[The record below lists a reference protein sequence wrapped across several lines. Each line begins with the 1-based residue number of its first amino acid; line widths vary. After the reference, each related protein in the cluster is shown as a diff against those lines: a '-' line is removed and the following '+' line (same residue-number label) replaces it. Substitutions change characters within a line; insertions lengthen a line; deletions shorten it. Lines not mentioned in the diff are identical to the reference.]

1 MPETGVVYISEHGPR
16 VRAHRPCSSTFEE
29 ILPPADYL
37 INLQAAIWDKD
48 YLRSVVRAWENAWMF
63 EIFGSA
69 RAPRSRRRFFG
80 LTNEARERGEA
91 VDYIWTGVMK
101 GKWKPEC
108 VELFRD
114 HGITVDFSRRGFYKE
129 MGRVKSRMEVF
140 QKLFGRPLPALRS
153 ILSLLPGS

>member
-1 MPETGVVYISEHGPR
+1 
-16 VRAHRPCSSTFEE
+16 
-29 ILPPADYL
+29 
-37 INLQAAIWDKD
+37 
-48 YLRSVVRAWENAWMF
+48 
-63 EIFGSA
+63 
-69 RAPRSRRRFFG
+69 
-80 LTNEARERGEA
+80 
-91 VDYIWTGVMK
+91 
-101 GKWKPEC
+101 